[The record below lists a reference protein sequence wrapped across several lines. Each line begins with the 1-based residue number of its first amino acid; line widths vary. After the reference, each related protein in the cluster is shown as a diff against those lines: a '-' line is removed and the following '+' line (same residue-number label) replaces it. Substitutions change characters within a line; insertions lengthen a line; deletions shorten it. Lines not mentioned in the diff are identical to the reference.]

1 MKKILMPIM
10 MVILIGTITV
20 TLSAYDNDTLKM
32 LETVGVLSGQGLYL
46 TYTSIGAVMDAWSYD
61 AYTDQEAMDMLYE
74 FVAICETV
82 VDQFDI
88 LLDSDIMNAE
98 DVDYVS
104 QLSGAYTLLIKQGE
118 AGIDFIDMGT
128 ETYIDKFEENRITA
142 WDKIAYL
149 LGLE

>member
-1 MKKILMPIM
+1 MPIM

-20 TLSAYDNDTLKM
+20 TLSAYDDDTLTM

-118 AGIDFIDMGT
+118 AGIDFIDTGT
-128 ETYIDKFEENRITA
+128 ETYIDKFEEHRIAA